1 MVTKLAPAKIVAMM
15 MGIWFF
21 ASAIGE
27 FLAGKIGALMSVP
40 ENVVDNPVLSLPYYA
55 DIISKIGIY
64 SIGFGILL
72 MLIGPLIRKWMGDV
86 R

>member
-1 MVTKLAPAKIVAMM
+1 MITKLSPAKMVSLM

-27 FLAGKIGALMSVP
+27 FLAQKIGALMSVP
-40 ENVVDNPVLSLPYYA
+40 EDVQQNAIASMPYYA
-55 DIISKIGIY
+55 DILQKIAIGSILIGI
-64 SIGFGILL
+64 GLFILVPVL
-72 MLIGPLIRKWMGDV
+72 RRWMKDV

>member
-1 MVTKLAPAKIVAMM
+1 M

-27 FLAGKIGALMSVP
+27 FLAGKIGSLMSVP
-40 ENVVDNPVLSLPYYA
+40 KNVVDNPVLSLPYYA
-55 DIISKIGIY
+55 DIISKIGIF
-64 SIGFGILL
+64 SICIGVA
-72 MLIGPLIRKWMGDV
+72 LICLVPLIRKWMSDI

>member
-1 MVTKLAPAKIVAMM
+1 MAKIVAMM

-40 ENVVDNPVLSLPYYA
+40 KEVVNNPVQSLPYYA
-55 DIISKIGIY
+55 DILSQIGMY
-64 SIGFGILL
+64 SIGIGVLLILCVPV
-72 MLIGPLIRKWMGDV
+72 IKKWMADV